1 MADIQT
7 ECPKCGKEMERGH
20 VPDAAHGSI
29 CNPGGRAAIQN
40 IDGSLAVS
48 SGNLGN
54 KFRSPPTDV
63 PCAGLWSSMR
73 GLSERP

>member
-29 CNPGGRAAIQN
+29 LQSRWSRGDPEDRRFIGGIKWEPAEQIPLTAYRCSVCGFVEFYA
-40 IDGSLAVS
+40 
-48 SGNLGN
+48 
-54 KFRSPPTDV
+54 
-63 PCAGLWSSMR
+63 
-73 GLSERP
+73 RPV